1 MTMLLQIT
9 KKKKKMKRKSCNL
22 AQVYHNSTI
31 AALHRHKTSDHRS
44 DDIDKFMRPVRL
56 DRQIISHSK

>member
-1 MTMLLQIT
+1 MTMLLKIT
-9 KKKKKMKRKSCNL
+9 KKKMKRKSCNP

-31 AALHRHKTSDHRS
+31 AALRRHKTTDHRS